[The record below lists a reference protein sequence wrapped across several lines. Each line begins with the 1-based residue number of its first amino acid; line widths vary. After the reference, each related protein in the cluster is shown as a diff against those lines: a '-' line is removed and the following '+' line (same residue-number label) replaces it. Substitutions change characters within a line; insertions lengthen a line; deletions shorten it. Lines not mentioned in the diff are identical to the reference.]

1 LPIALV
7 VLPVVIGA
15 VIVGVLLFMGGGK
28 VVQSILHHETTPPF
42 DFKVGKTSSISTSDK
57 FRGKDL
63 QSKADQVAQQA
74 LPTIDTLFTEA
85 YLNPN
90 NWKHDDYGSALDEFD
105 DAARPTAERELAT
118 VTLGPDAG
126 STYTSVAPGKSKVWF
141 RVLFDPSGNPSQV
154 VAKVRFHALGKRT
167 DGTYTDITAHGEF
180 FMRGSDWTIYSF
192 TIGRADHE
200 TAPPAGPSPGASPS
214 ASS

>member
-1 LPIALV
+1 M
-7 VLPVVIGA
+7 VIGA
-15 VIVGVLLFMGGGK
+15 VVVGALLFMGGGK
-28 VVQSILHHETTPPF
+28 VVSHFLHHEPTPAF
-42 DFKVGKTSSISTSDK
+42 DFKVGKTAAISTSDK
-57 FRGKDL
+57 VKGKDL
-63 QSKADQVAQQA
+63 QSQADQVAQQT
-74 LPTIDTLFTEA
+74 LPTIDALFTEA

-105 DAARPTAERELAT
+105 DAARPSAERELAT

-126 STYTSVAPGKSKVWF
+126 NTYSTVTPRKSKVWF

-154 VAKVRFHALGKRT
+154 VAKVRFHALGKRQ

-180 FMRGSDWTIYSF
+180 FMRGSDWKIFAF

-200 TAPPAGPSPGASPS
+200 TTPPAAPSSGASPS